1 MEERGSCDPM
11 PMLVEV
17 SGDQPLSKLV
27 GAEKA
32 VLKCFWLREK

>member
-1 MEERGSCDPM
+1 M

-17 SGDQPLSKLV
+17 SADEPLSKLV